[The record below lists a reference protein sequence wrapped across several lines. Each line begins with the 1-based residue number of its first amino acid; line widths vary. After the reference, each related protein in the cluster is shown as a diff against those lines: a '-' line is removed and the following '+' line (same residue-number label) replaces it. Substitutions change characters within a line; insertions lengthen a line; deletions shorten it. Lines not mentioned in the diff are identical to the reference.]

1 MREVGML
8 EPLSYDVETLAGG
21 MSFGSL
27 SAFAR
32 ADALSNLLGFYTPSD
47 NRWAVRRVAYGFSSL
62 GPGIERLEPLV
73 TQFYPS
79 HQETIWGTEGLILT
93 QRVFLPY
100 EAGYER
106 GVCWL
111 IEVQAEGPRL
121 VQVEIHLEFDA
132 DDTTLRMQDGLL
144 VATRTS
150 DPNHVRVFG
159 SSGPPSYTDLN
170 TPGRALLM
178 YHVLIEGEIEQPFV
192 LSASDA
198 GEQLA
203 WNGFLVLSDTE
214 RVFRETVRALDG
226 RLAQAHLLTPDA
238 RVNQTLQ
245 WAKIALL
252 RGQQRWRWGL
262 GVPTTLGTDRV
273 DVAQAA
279 WYALGANWLTPDF
292 VGRQLQFLATHAQ
305 AEDGRL
311 AATLAAHDLRRE
323 PSPSSLPTALFLLAW
338 QRYLNTSLE
347 AADPAP
353 AMSSLPTLY
362 PHLRAAAES
371 LTAVR
376 ETVLADTLAHS
387 ALHAAA
393 DIAHIA
399 GHDDDRRHFA
409 QAAQALAARLAR
421 ENPGWSVLWQGR
433 SLTPLGHLLGDSRL
447 ALLASL
453 VDDLA
458 QVESLL
464 RADPIEDPT
473 PSPSPT
479 GRGEPDGGPTPPPF
493 VGEGAG
499 GRGPTPDPTP
509 SPSPTGRGEPDGGR
523 GLRLAYALAA
533 GRPEWLWETL
543 RGAYPVVER
552 VDHPTEVGATQ
563 AVTPATGLDALGGAT
578 LLALAV
584 EGLLGCQPQYG
595 GLVLTPRLPS
605 DWPWL
610 AVANLPFQGRPLT
623 LAYLDGVVHTT
634 HKIATPGGVE
644 VYDRADVIP
653 GSLFAVVFRR
663 QGERRLFTATTEAAA
678 TFIRVDGRSVP
689 VQLDA
694 GEAALITLD

>member
-1 MREVGML
+1 ML
-8 EPLSYDVETLAGG
+8 EPLSYDVERLAGG
-21 MSFGSL
+21 ASFGSL
-27 SAFAR
+27 SAFAQ

-47 NRWAVRRVAYGFSSL
+47 NRWAVRRVAYRFSSL
-62 GPGIERLEPLV
+62 GPGIEQLEPLV

-121 VQVEIHLEFDA
+121 IQVEIELEFDA
-132 DDTTLRMQDGLL
+132 ADVALRMQDGLL
-144 VATRTS
+144 VATRAA

-159 SSGPPSYTDLN
+159 SSGPPSYVDLN

-214 RVFRETVRALDG
+214 RVFRETVRALDQ
-226 RLAQAHLLTPDA
+226 RLAQAHVFTPDA

-245 WAKIALL
+245 WAKISLV

-262 GVPTTLGTDRV
+262 GVPTESGTDRI
-273 DVAQAA
+273 DVAQSA

-292 VGRQLQFLATHAQ
+292 VGRQLQFLVTHAQ
-305 AEDGRL
+305 EDDGRL
-311 AATLAAHDLRRE
+311 AGALAAHDLARE
-323 PSPSSLPTALFLLAW
+323 PAASSVPTSLFLLAW
-338 QRYLNTSLE
+338 QRHLNTSLE
-347 AADPAP
+347 ASDAAP
-353 AMSSLPTLY
+353 TLSSLPTLY

-371 LTAVR
+371 LTSSQ
-376 ETVLADTLAHS
+376 ETVLSDTLAHS

-393 DIAHIA
+393 DIAHLA
-399 GHDDDRRHFA
+399 GHDNDRRRFA

-453 VDDLA
+453 LDDLG
-458 QVESLL
+458 QVERLL
-464 RADPIEDPT
+464 RADPTPGPFPAGRGETDSDPT
-473 PSPSPT
+473 PGPSPT
-479 GRGEPDGGPTPPPF
+479 GRGGPN
-493 VGEGAG
+493 
-499 GRGPTPDPTP
+499 PDPTP
-509 SPSPTGRGEPDGGR
+509 SPSPTGRGSPVPPLLNR
-523 GLRLAYALAA
+523 LQLAYALAV
-533 GRPEWLWETL
+533 GRPEWLWDVL
-543 RGAYPVVER
+543 RQAYPVVEQVALAAASGIAR
-552 VDHPTEVGATQ
+552 PTEGYI
-563 AVTPATGLDALGGAT
+563 GLDPVAGALFVG
-578 LLALAV
+578 LAV
-584 EGLLGCQPQYG
+584 DGLVGCAPQFG
-595 GLVLTPRLPS
+595 GLVLTPRLPR

-610 AVANLPFQGRPLT
+610 AIANLPFQGQPLT

-634 HKIATPGGVE
+634 HKIATPGNVE
-644 VYDRADVIP
+644 LYDRADVIP
-653 GSLFAVVFRR
+653 GSLFAVIFRR
-663 QGERRLFTATTEAAA
+663 EGQRRLFAATNEAAA

-689 VQLDA
+689 VQLEA
-694 GEAALITLD
+694 GEAVIIHID